1 MRKLRVASRIAGLIM
16 VSLVAN
22 LAYAETAEEPLMI
35 RKIMQAMQSN
45 IIQIEQGIDK
55 QDWDLVS
62 QNALAVA
69 GHPAPPLFEKLRI
82 FAYIN
87 TDLGEFKKLDKK
99 THETAKI
106 LGEMA
111 LKDDKS
117 NIVTIVAELKESCE
131 QCHQA
136 FRQEFQEN
144 FYD

>member
-1 MRKLRVASRIAGLIM
+1 MAGLM
-16 VSLVAN
+16 MSLVVN
-22 LAYAETAEEPLMI
+22 LASAETAEEPLMI

-62 QNALAVA
+62 QNALAIA
-69 GHPAPPLFEKLRI
+69 DHPAPPLFEKLRI

-106 LGEMA
+106 IGDMA
-111 LKDDKS
+111 LQDDKS
-117 NIVTIVAELKESCE
+117 NILATVTELKESCE
-131 QCHQA
+131 QCHQV
-136 FRQEFQEN
+136 FRQEFQAN

>member
-1 MRKLRVASRIAGLIM
+1 MRKLLVASRVGLIM
-16 VSLVAN
+16 LSLVAN
-22 LAYAETAEEPLMI
+22 LAYAETAEEPLML

-45 IIQIEQGIDK
+45 IQQIEQGIVK

-62 QNALAVA
+62 QNALSIAD
-69 GHPAPPLFEKLRI
+69 HPAPPLFEKLRI

-117 NIVTIVAELKESCE
+117 TIGVVVSELKGSCE
-131 QCHQA
+131 QCHQV
-136 FRQEFQEN
+136 FRQEFQAN

>member
-1 MRKLRVASRIAGLIM
+1 MRKSIVASRVGLIM
-16 VSLVAN
+16 LGLVAN
-22 LAYAETAEEPLMI
+22 LAYAETAEEPLML

-45 IIQIEQGIDK
+45 IQQIEQGIAK

-62 QNALAVA
+62 QNALAIA
-69 GHPAPPLFEKLRI
+69 DHPAPPLFEKLRI

-117 NIVTIVAELKESCE
+117 TVGAVITELKDSCE
-131 QCHQA
+131 QCHQV
-136 FRQEFQEN
+136 FRQEFQAN

>member
-1 MRKLRVASRIAGLIM
+1 MRKVIVASTAGLIM
-16 VSLVAN
+16 LSLMAN
-22 LAYAETAEEPLMI
+22 SAYAETAEEPLML

-45 IIQIEQGIDK
+45 IVQIEQGVDK
-55 QDWDLVS
+55 LDWDLVS
-62 QNALAVA
+62 QNALSIAD
-69 GHPAPPLFEKLRI
+69 HPAPPLFEKLRI

-87 TDLGEFKKLDKK
+87 TDLGKFKALDKK
-99 THETAKI
+99 THETARV

-117 NIVTIVAELKESCE
+117 NIDSVVTELKESCE

-136 FRQEFQEN
+136 FRQGFQEN

>member
-1 MRKLRVASRIAGLIM
+1 MRKAVIASNMAGLM
-16 VSLVAN
+16 MSLVVN
-22 LAYAETAEEPLMI
+22 LASAETAEEPLMI

-62 QNALAVA
+62 QNALAIA
-69 GHPAPPLFEKLRI
+69 DHPAPPLFEKLRI

-106 LGEMA
+106 IGDMA
-111 LKDDKS
+111 LQDDKS
-117 NIVTIVAELKESCE
+117 NILATVTELKESCE
-131 QCHQA
+131 QCHQV
-136 FRQEFQEN
+136 FRQEFQAN